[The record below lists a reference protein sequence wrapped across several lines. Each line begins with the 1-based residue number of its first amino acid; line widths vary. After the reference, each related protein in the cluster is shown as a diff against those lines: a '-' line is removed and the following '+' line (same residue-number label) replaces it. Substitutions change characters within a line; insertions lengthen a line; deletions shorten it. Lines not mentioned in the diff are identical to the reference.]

1 MRVEAGGRAARRA
14 APVDHPGDEF
24 AAAVQAEICR
34 TILVN
39 RLVYPLGV
47 AGLSLVLVVALWSE
61 LARGPLL
68 AWLAAALLSA
78 LGFAGALVWPGARW
92 LGRDGLPVL
101 LAPTGYLV
109 GVVWGSLAWVDLAAL
124 DQSVTGRSICLV
136 ALMGLSIGAHSPTV
150 AGTAH
155 PLRVDVPMATLALA
169 AYLWIGY
176 YPAVAGLLLFLTV
189 VVPDALRS
197 RRLVVAGIEARVAAA
212 RAAVHDPLTGL
223 ANRTGALDAIAALA
237 GAGSGQTTVLFID
250 LDRFK
255 QVNDRY
261 GHAAGDELLCE
272 TARRLTTCF
281 RSEDVVA
288 RLGGDEFV
296 VILDAQ
302 GDGAV
307 VDPRDPSRLARR
319 VITALEKPFSVGGRD
334 VMLSASVGIASLP
347 HDTTAETLLS
357 RADQALFRAKRD
369 GRRRVVRYDAALGA
383 ELEARAV
390 LELALRHAVRER
402 TIVPYAQPVF
412 SLHTG
417 QVVSAELLARWIGQD
432 GRFVSPMEFIT
443 LAEEVGL
450 IRDLGVQ
457 MLGHAVQALQ
467 GWQQVPELAGASIA
481 VNISPL
487 HVVDGLLDDVV
498 RVLADAGVRPES
510 LTLEITEQQA
520 LPDEDGTKDVLE
532 AVRAL
537 GVRIAIDDFGS
548 GFSSIRWLTSLPV
561 QVVKLDRSL
570 LEAMPS
576 AQHSGGADRI
586 EVLRSVNRL
595 AEAMGRTAVAEGIET
610 EVELSAVRDAG
621 IGLGQGYLLCR
632 PMPLSELTLQVADIC
647 AAAERIIRPNAGT
660 GTPPSRPRREG
671 SSGSA
676 GHRAPR

>member
-1 MRVEAGGRAARRA
+1 MRVEAGGRTAGRA
-14 APVDHPGDEF
+14 ASSDQAGDEF

-39 RLVYPLGV
+39 RLVYPVGV
-47 AGLSLVLVVALWSE
+47 AGLALVVVAALWSE

-68 AWLAAALLSA
+68 IWLAAACLSA
-78 LGFAGALVWPGARW
+78 LGFAGALAWPGARW

-109 GVVWGSLAWVDLAAL
+109 GVVWGSLAWVDLEAL
-124 DQSVTGRSICLV
+124 DRSVTARSICLV
-136 ALMGLSIGAHSPTV
+136 ALMGLSIGAHSPTA

-155 PLRVDVPMATLALA
+155 ALRVDLPMAALALA
-169 AYLWIGY
+169 AYVWIGY
-176 YPAVAGLLLFLTV
+176 YPAVAGLLLLLTV

-237 GAGSGQTTVLFID
+237 GAGSGQTSVLFID

-261 GHAAGDELLCE
+261 GHAAGDELLRE
-272 TARRLTTCF
+272 TAQRLTACF

-296 VILDAQ
+296 VILDARSD
-302 GDGAV
+302 GDV
-307 VDPRDPSRLARR
+307 VAPRDPSQLARR
-319 VITALEKPFSVGGRD
+319 VIAALEKPFSVRGRV

-347 HDTTAETLLS
+347 HETTAETLLS

-369 GRRRVVRYDAALGA
+369 GRRRVVLYDEALGA

-390 LELALRHAVRER
+390 LELALRHAVREH

-412 SLHTG
+412 SLSTG

-457 MLGHAVQALQ
+457 MLGHAVLALQ

-498 RVLADAGVRPES
+498 RVLADTGVRPEA

-576 AQHSGGADRI
+576 AQHSGGADRV

-595 AEAMGRTAVAEGIET
+595 TEAMGRVAVAEGIET
-610 EVELSAVRDAG
+610 ELELAAVRDAG

-632 PMPLSELTLQVADIC
+632 PMPLSELTIQVADIC
-647 AAAERIIRPNAGT
+647 AAAEGIIRPSAET
-660 GTPPSRPRREG
+660 GTPPSRPRRAG
-671 SSGSA
+671 PSGSA
-676 GHRAPR
+676 GRRATR

>member
-1 MRVEAGGRAARRA
+1 M
-14 APVDHPGDEF
+14 
-24 AAAVQAEICR
+24 
-34 TILVN
+34 
-39 RLVYPLGV
+39 Y
-47 AGLSLVLVVALWSE
+47 
-61 LARGPLL
+61 
-68 AWLAAALLSA
+68 
-78 LGFAGALVWPGARW
+78 
-92 LGRDGLPVL
+92 
-101 LAPTGYLV
+101 
-109 GVVWGSLAWVDLAAL
+109 
-124 DQSVTGRSICLV
+124 
-136 ALMGLSIGAHSPTV
+136 
-150 AGTAH
+150 
-155 PLRVDVPMATLALA
+155 
-169 AYLWIGY
+169 
-176 YPAVAGLLLFLTV
+176 
-189 VVPDALRS
+189 
-197 RRLVVAGIEARVAAA
+197 
-212 RAAVHDPLTGL
+212 
-223 ANRTGALDAIAALA
+223 
-237 GAGSGQTTVLFID
+237 
-250 LDRFK
+250 
-255 QVNDRY
+255 
-261 GHAAGDELLCE
+261 
-272 TARRLTTCF
+272 
-281 RSEDVVA
+281 
-288 RLGGDEFV
+288 
-296 VILDAQ
+296 
-302 GDGAV
+302 
-307 VDPRDPSRLARR
+307 
-319 VITALEKPFSVGGRD
+319 
-334 VMLSASVGIASLP
+334 
-347 HDTTAETLLS
+347 
-357 RADQALFRAKRD
+357 KR
-369 GRRRVVRYDAALGA
+369 
-383 ELEARAV
+383 
-390 LELALRHAVRER
+390 
-402 TIVPYAQPVF
+402 Q
-412 SLHTG
+412 
-417 QVVSAELLARWIGQD
+417 
-432 GRFVSPMEFIT
+432 
-443 LAEEVGL
+443 EEVGL